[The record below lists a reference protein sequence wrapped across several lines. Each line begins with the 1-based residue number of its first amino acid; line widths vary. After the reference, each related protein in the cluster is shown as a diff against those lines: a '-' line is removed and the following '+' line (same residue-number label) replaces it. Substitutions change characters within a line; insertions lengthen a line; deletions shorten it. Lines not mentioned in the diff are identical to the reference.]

1 LDGVFISSS
10 QLDSTDSEAAADRTE
25 LREAILKPAKRKRR
39 EVKDLESEVDG
50 WEEILNH
57 LDREARWVYFLEFSN
72 VNVGKIV
79 LGKDAKAED
88 KEFKLCRS
96 KVLDLMKDWKHR
108 LLEKAEVWLTNSDSD
123 NQN

>member
-1 LDGVFISSS
+1 
-10 QLDSTDSEAAADRTE
+10 
-25 LREAILKPAKRKRR
+25 LKPAKRKRR
-39 EVKDLESEVDG
+39 EVKDLESEIDG
-50 WEEILNH
+50 WEEILNR

-72 VNVGKIV
+72 VNVGKVVAKV

-108 LLEKAEVWLTNSDSD
+108 LLEKAEVWLTSFNS
-123 NQN
+123 NN